1 MAIVDGIVISLESAK
16 STYEKQ
22 IERLIGKIGEIRSD
36 YDRKICTA
44 TRDLQLAKS
53 HQTSTLAPLNEKLS
67 KILDEISR
75 NSLETNQAERD
86 LSKSEESEC
95 LAQENLKNRRTECE
109 VLIADIES
117 KKLIVSKLENDLEG
131 KNKELDICDD
141 QRHCHEAELLEFR
154 DRIDISNRERAN
166 IQQRIKSQQAKL
178 LELSGNSSLTAD
190 TGATQSQSLKLLFEE
205 SFDLESELSEIDPE
219 KYVQETADMRTKISN
234 LKSRLK
240 EVNQTKCKFEKEMN
254 TLEEECRNIEEQ
266 KTDLTV
272 MFAGLTERLKLE
284 NSDVSEKTTML
295 KALEN
300 ES

>member
-1 MAIVDGIVISLESAK
+1 MATVDGIVISFESAK

-109 VLIADIES
+109 YLAIMSAPKDSVY
-117 KKLIVSKLENDLEG
+117 
-131 KNKELDICDD
+131 
-141 QRHCHEAELLEFR
+141 
-154 DRIDISNRERAN
+154 
-166 IQQRIKSQQAKL
+166 IQL
-178 LELSGNSSLTAD
+178 N
-190 TGATQSQSLKLLFEE
+190 GA
-205 SFDLESELSEIDPE
+205 
-219 KYVQETADMRTKISN
+219 
-234 LKSRLK
+234 
-240 EVNQTKCKFEKEMN
+240 
-254 TLEEECRNIEEQ
+254 
-266 KTDLTV
+266 
-272 MFAGLTERLKLE
+272 
-284 NSDVSEKTTML
+284 
-295 KALEN
+295 
-300 ES
+300 